1 MDTTECTRL
10 FPKPNLDPKHPETW
24 KRHILRQLKYR
35 DKAQKIAF
43 QDVIRSYMNLRER
56 CEQRALITQSL
67 ISPSRP
73 FSSSE
78 DLTSLKT
85 ATGELAYK
93 VVELQQ
99 EIKIKDAFL
108 EKQHASLLE
117 THNSLMAVELEKGG
131 LKSDVKKM
139 TDSNLLLKSK
149 YDTLHESYQHL
160 DEVYRKE
167 KLHGSDILEDM
178 IHLKEQAAA
187 RMNHR
192 NERRLR

>member
-1 MDTTECTRL
+1 
-10 FPKPNLDPKHPETW
+10 
-24 KRHILRQLKYR
+24 
-35 DKAQKIAF
+35 
-43 QDVIRSYMNLRER
+43 
-56 CEQRALITQSL
+56 
-67 ISPSRP
+67 
-73 FSSSE
+73 
-78 DLTSLKT
+78 
-85 ATGELAYK
+85 
-93 VVELQQ
+93 
-99 EIKIKDAFL
+99 
-108 EKQHASLLE
+108 
-117 THNSLMAVELEKGG
+117 MAVELEKGG

-192 NERRLR
+192 NERRLRWGCVEVQLRPKVYIRLKILDLSFVHFKFKQLKAMTPYITKVYVNLCLTEDLL